1 MKQWRALW
9 AAMALWA
16 FLGWMYVIS
25 RILLYP
31 EIGLGEDFIG
41 GIPVSFWMLGVGWY
55 VIGFI
60 ATWRA
65 LCGESQ

>member
-16 FLGWMYVIS
+16 FLGWMYIIM
-25 RILLYP
+25 RILGGIDPLD
-31 EIGLGEDFIG
+31 EFIA
-41 GIPVSFWMLGVGWY
+41 GIPVTFWVLGIGAY
-55 VIGFI
+55 VLGFV

-65 LCGESQ
+65 LVDG